1 MKYYSIFFFI
11 PSVPSF
17 LLLVNKR
24 SLSAMD
30 GFIMS
35 LLLNNEMIPNTVYN
49 EMKMVSTEREYLHT
63 ANMRKKKKKICLF
76 LFLERLGIFFS
87 LSWLCPFP
95 QRYKYKG
102 QTDKKAELPNKICL
116 KSKSGI

>member
-63 ANMRKKKKKICLF
+63 ANMRKKKKKDLSF
-76 LFLERLGIFFS
+76 PLLGETRNFF
-87 LSWLCPFP
+87 
-95 QRYKYKG
+95 
-102 QTDKKAELPNKICL
+102 
-116 KSKSGI
+116 